1 MIQTCEALQ
10 YAHTATAQDGKELN
24 IVHRDLDLRNLM
36 IDRHGYIKIID
47 FGVAKASTQ
56 LEITAPTIFKGKL
69 SYSAPEA
76 FVEPTVDH
84 RADLYALGLVF
95 RQLVTGQKPFKFG
108 RDANVGLIVQTISR
122 ETLPPA
128 TTLNKDLPPE
138 INALLDKATEK
149 NRERRFQ
156 SATDMANAITNFADK
171 SGNGIANPGEIRE
184 WFQKEFADRI
194 KQRKA
199 FEQEVLEKARILA
212 AKVAAGE
219 LEEDDSI
226 IPSPGEGKEPSPPKE
241 SSPPSVPTRKEII
254 PRDVPLRNDTDV
266 PVRNHT
272 DALIPGPIATAN
284 DGAVSDF
291 SLPPDEGAK
300 KIVDPTMSGNAT
312 PETSTFPAPGTSSLT
327 DRSMSLESLP
337 PASLYPDLPVY
348 KRVNPYILLGVIFA
362 MLLAGALVF
371 QQLFWKPPKMVP
383 AVAEKPLGAVNL
395 RIISIPKQAD
405 VYINEKKVGTTGV
418 DGLKMRVTSGQM
430 HAIRIEKEGYDVY
443 KTVVWGKPASL
454 QVTKATLV
462 ESPVNRGLTPT
473 EQDEAKV
480 EKTAADQPSKKVSKP
495 KKSKNPTVLV
505 SKEQDEKVP
514 PADKPTE
521 ETNEPAPEI
530 TWISKTGDWN
540 GAQVASSGCLTCHK
554 GGILLMSKTRDEWQ
568 RFLLQGQHNRHKNLN
583 QYFSKRELARVLAY
597 ILRKID
603 LRKEAEKE

>member
-1 MIQTCEALQ
+1 
-10 YAHTATAQDGKELN
+10 
-24 IVHRDLDLRNLM
+24 
-36 IDRHGYIKIID
+36 
-47 FGVAKASTQ
+47 VAKASTQ
-56 LEITAPTIFKGKL
+56 LETTAPTIFKGKL

-156 SATDMANAITNFADK
+156 SATDMANAITDFAEK

-212 AKVAAGE
+212 AKAAAGE

-226 IPSPGEGKEPSPPKE
+226 IPSPGEGEEASLPKD
-241 SSPPSVPTRKEII
+241 SSPPSVPTRKETI

-272 DALIPGPIATAN
+272 DAVIPGPIAIAT

-291 SLPPDEGAK
+291 SLPPVEGAK
-300 KIVDPTMSGNAT
+300 KMPNPTMPGNTT
-312 PETSTFPAPGTSSLT
+312 PGTSTFPAPGTSSLT

-337 PASLYPDLPVY
+337 PASLYPDLPMY

-371 QQLFWKPPKMVP
+371 QKLFWKPPKIVP
-383 AVAEKPLGAVNL
+383 AVVEKPLGAVNL
-395 RIISIPKQAD
+395 KIISVPNQAD
-405 VYINEKKVGTTGV
+405 VYINEKKVGTTGL

-454 QVTKATLV
+454 KVTKATLV

-480 EKTAADQPSKKVSKP
+480 DKTAADQPSKKVSKP
-495 KKSKNPTVLV
+495 KKHKRPTVLV
-505 SKEQDEKVP
+505 SKEQDDKVP
-514 PADKPTE
+514 PTDKPTE
-521 ETNEPAPEI
+521 ETIEPAPENS
-530 TWISKTGDWN
+530 WISKTGDWN
-540 GAQVASSGCLTCHK
+540 GAKVASRGCLTCHK
-554 GGILLMSKTRDEWQ
+554 DGILLMSKTSDEWQ
-568 RFLLQGQHNRHKNLN
+568 RFFLQGQHNRHKNLN
-583 QYFSKRELARVLAY
+583 QYFSKRELVRVLAY
-597 ILRKID
+597 ILRKIE
-603 LRKEAEKE
+603 LRKEAEKK